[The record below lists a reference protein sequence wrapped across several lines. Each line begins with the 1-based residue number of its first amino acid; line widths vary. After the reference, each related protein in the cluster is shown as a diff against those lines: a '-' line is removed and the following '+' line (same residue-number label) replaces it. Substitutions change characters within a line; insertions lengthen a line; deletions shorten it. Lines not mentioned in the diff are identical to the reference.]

1 MRLISPIYPIKTYL
15 TYQSYRTYYLFM
27 SYKDL
32 KSYQNAVVIHD
43 FTVEF
48 IKHYIPVNSRT
59 RDQMEQAARSGKQNI
74 TEATS
79 SSKQKPKSEPML
91 LGVASASLKELLED
105 YQDYLRQHGLTQ
117 WGKDDSRALRV
128 RGLYKSDTAYR
139 SNKPDTT
146 YKSNESNK
154 SNKSDTA
161 YRSDKSDTTYK
172 SYAAYLDSAEEACNA
187 MICLINQTTYL
198 LDNQIRAVERQ
209 LNEKG
214 ISLESR
220 EQKIKRILT
229 QERQREQE
237 LNAIIARAKK

>member
-1 MRLISPIYPIKTYL
+1 MYT
-15 TYQSYRTYYLFM
+15 
-27 SYKDL
+27 DL
-32 KSYQNAVVIHD
+32 KSYQNAVIIHD

-48 IKHYIPVNSRT
+48 IKRYVDRSNRSDMSYKSYSRMA
-59 RDQMEQAARSGKQNI
+59 DQMIQAARSGKQNI
-74 TEATS
+74 AEATS

-105 YQDYLRQHGLTQ
+105 YQDYLRQRGLTR

-128 RGLYKSDTAYR
+128 RGLYRSYR
-139 SNKPDTT
+139 S
-146 YKSNESNK
+146 
-154 SNKSDTA
+154 
-161 YRSDKSDTTYK
+161 YRSDTTYK
-172 SYAAYLDSAEEACNA
+172 SYAAYLDSAEDACNA

-209 LNEKG
+209 LSEKG

-220 EQKIKRILT
+220 EQKFKRILT

-237 LNAIIARAKK
+237 FNVMIARMKK